1 MYNFVQKFHSG
12 WAYLALLLIVI
23 VVFNSFSG
31 WFSKREFTKKDRL
44 IALAGLIAAH
54 IQLVVGFIIYVIS
67 PKGLE
72 SFGQMEDADLRLTS
86 LEHPLVNILAIVLI
100 TIGWSRHKKAVAS
113 DLKFKSIFVFY
124 LLGLVLILIRIPW
137 NTWFSN

>member
-12 WAYLALLLIVI
+12 WAYLALLLLVI
-23 VVFNSFSG
+23 AVFNSFSG
-31 WFSKREFTKKDRL
+31 WFSKREFTSKDKKTALFAL
-44 IALAGLIAAH
+44 IATHL
-54 IQLVVGFIIYVIS
+54 QLVIGFILYFTS
-67 PKGLE
+67 PKGLD
-72 SFGQMEDADLRLTS
+72 SLGYMEDAELRLTA
-86 LEHPLVNILAIVLI
+86 LEHPIVNILAIVLI

-137 NTWFSN
+137 QAWFSI